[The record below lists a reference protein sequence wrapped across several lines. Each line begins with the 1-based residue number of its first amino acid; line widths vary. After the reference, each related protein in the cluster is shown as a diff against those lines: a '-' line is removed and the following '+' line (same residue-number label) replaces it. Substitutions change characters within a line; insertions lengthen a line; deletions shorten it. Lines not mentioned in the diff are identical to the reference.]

1 LTQLIASLTLAAIFW
16 FILFG
21 AELVNFWWGMAAAAG
36 ILAIWS
42 IVAAGERRGQLFKF
56 RLSYFFLGLISAAFL
71 YMVFWAGDFISTRIF
86 SFASGQIES
95 IYGNK
100 GQLAEWK
107 IALLLF
113 FWIGPAEEIF
123 WRGMVQ
129 RILAINFGGNIG
141 WLAASFL
148 YAAVHLWAANFVL
161 FMAALIAGLFWG
173 WLYKRFGSLWPG
185 IVSHGVW
192 DVVIF
197 LVLPV

>member
-1 LTQLIASLTLAAIFW
+1 MTQLIASVILAAIFW

-21 AELVNFWWGMAAAAG
+21 AKLVNFWWGMTAAAG

-42 IVAAGERRGQLFKF
+42 IVAAGEKRGQLFKF
-56 RLSYFFLGLISAAFL
+56 RLGYFFLGLLSAAFL
-71 YMVFWAGDFISTRIF
+71 YMVFWAGDFISSRIL

-107 IALLLF
+107 IAVLLF

-129 RILAINFGGNIG
+129 RILATNFGSNIG
-141 WLAASFL
+141 WLAASIL

-161 FMAALIAGLFWG
+161 FMAAFIAGLFWG
-173 WLYKRFGSLWPG
+173 WLYKRFGTLWPG
-185 IVSHGVW
+185 IVSHSIW
-192 DVVIF
+192 DVAIF